1 MQINNDPKMALVTIP
16 NRDKKLI
23 IWNFMEELWE
33 NYQNALENK
42 LDTRFKFMDFYNVGL
57 LSQYL
62 RETGVDGL
70 PDKIVVDTL
79 KNYGK
84 KSGYIRIKGNLVE
97 LTKKGL
103 EECQKSKREW
113 D

>member
-1 MQINNDPKMALVTIP
+1 MASVP
-16 NRDKKLI
+16 APSRDKKLI

-33 NYQNALENK
+33 NHQNAVENK
-42 LDTRFKFMDFYNVGL
+42 LDTEFKFMDFHNVGL

-62 RETGVDGL
+62 KETGVDGL

-79 KNYGK
+79 KEYANET
-84 KSGYIRIKGNLVE
+84 GYIKIKGNMVE

-103 EECQKSKREW
+103 IECQKPRHDW
-113 D
+113 T

>member
-1 MQINNDPKMALVTIP
+1 MFSVRAP

-33 NYQNALENK
+33 NHQNAVENK
-42 LDTRFKFMDFYNVGL
+42 LDTQFKFMDFYNVGL

-62 RETGVDGL
+62 RETGVEGL

-79 KNYGK
+79 KEYANET
-84 KSGYIRIKGNLVE
+84 GYIKIKGNTVE
-97 LTKKGL
+97 PTKKGL
-103 EECQKSKREW
+103 IECEKPKHEW

>member
-1 MQINNDPKMALVTIP
+1 MASVTAP

-33 NYQNALENK
+33 NHQNAIENK
-42 LDTRFKFMDFYNVGL
+42 LDTEFKIMDFYNVGL

-62 RETGVDGL
+62 KETGVDGL
-70 PDKIVVDTL
+70 PDKIVADTL
-79 KNYGK
+79 KVYENETGNVE
-84 KSGYIRIKGNLVE
+84 IKGNRVK

-103 EECQKSKREW
+103 IECQKPKHEW
-113 D
+113 DW

>member
-1 MQINNDPKMALVTIP
+1 MALLTVS

-33 NYQNALENK
+33 NHQNAVENK
-42 LDTRFKFMDFYNVGL
+42 LDTQFKFMDFYNVGV

-79 KNYGK
+79 KEYANET
-84 KSGYIRIKGNLVE
+84 GYIKIKGNTVE
-97 LTKKGL
+97 LTKRGL
-103 EECQKSKREW
+103 IECEKPKHEW

>member
-1 MQINNDPKMALVTIP
+1 MDSVTVP
-16 NRDKKLI
+16 NRDKKII

-33 NYQNALENK
+33 NHQNAIKDK
-42 LDTRFKFMDFYNVGL
+42 LDTEFKFMNFDNVGL

-62 RETGVDGL
+62 KKTGVEGL
-70 PDKIVVDTL
+70 PEKIVADTL
-79 KNYGK
+79 KEYGNET
-84 KSGYIRIKGNLVE
+84 GNIEIKDNMVM

-103 EECQKSKREW
+103 IECQKPKHEW

>member
-1 MQINNDPKMALVTIP
+1 MASVTAP

-23 IWNFMEELWE
+23 IWNFMEELCE
-33 NYQNALENK
+33 NHQNAVENK
-42 LDTRFKFMDFYNVGL
+42 LDTEFEIMDFYNIGL

-62 RETGVDGL
+62 KETGVDGL

-79 KNYGK
+79 KEYADETGNIK
-84 KSGYIRIKGNLVE
+84 IKGNTVE

-103 EECQKSKREW
+103 IECQKPKHEW

>member
-1 MQINNDPKMALVTIP
+1 MASVTAP

-33 NYQNALENK
+33 NHQNAIENK
-42 LDTRFKFMDFYNVGL
+42 LDTEFKIMDFYNVGL

-62 RETGVDGL
+62 KETGVDGL

-79 KNYGK
+79 KVYENETGN
-84 KSGYIRIKGNLVE
+84 IEIKDNMVK

-103 EECQKSKREW
+103 IECEKPKHEW

>member
-1 MQINNDPKMALVTIP
+1 MFSVTVP

-33 NYQNALENK
+33 NHQNAVENK
-42 LDTRFKFMDFYNVGL
+42 LDTQFKFMDFYNVGL

-62 RETGVDGL
+62 RETGVEGL

-79 KNYGK
+79 KEYANET
-84 KSGYIRIKGNLVE
+84 GYIKIKGNTVE
-97 LTKKGL
+97 LTKKGFI
-103 EECQKSKREW
+103 ECEKPKHEW

>member
-1 MQINNDPKMALVTIP
+1 MDSLTVSD
-16 NRDKKLI
+16 RDKKII

-33 NYQNALENK
+33 NHQNAVKNK
-42 LDTRFKFMDFYNVGL
+42 LDTEFKFMDFYNVGL

-62 RETGVDGL
+62 KKTGVEGL
-70 PDKIVVDTL
+70 PEKIVADTL
-79 KNYGK
+79 KEYGNET
-84 KSGYIRIKGNLVE
+84 GNIEIIDTRIM

-103 EECQKSKREW
+103 IECQKPKHEW

>member
-1 MQINNDPKMALVTIP
+1 MDSVTVSD
-16 NRDKKLI
+16 RDKKII

-33 NYQNALENK
+33 NHQNAVKNK

-62 RETGVDGL
+62 KKTGVEGL
-70 PDKIVVDTL
+70 PEKLVTDTL
-79 KNYGK
+79 KVYENETGN
-84 KSGYIRIKGNLVE
+84 IEIKDNRVK

-103 EECQKSKREW
+103 IECQKPKHEW

>member
-1 MQINNDPKMALVTIP
+1 MASVTAS
-16 NRDKKLI
+16 NRDKKII
-23 IWNFMEELWE
+23 IWNYMEELWE
-33 NYQNALENK
+33 NHQNAIENK
-42 LDTRFKFMDFYNVGL
+42 LDTEFKIMDFYNVGL

-62 RETGVDGL
+62 KETGVDGL

-79 KNYGK
+79 KVYENETGN
-84 KSGYIRIKGNLVE
+84 IEIKDNMVK

-103 EECQKSKREW
+103 IECEKPKHEW

>member
-1 MQINNDPKMALVTIP
+1 MDSVTVSD
-16 NRDKKLI
+16 RDKKII

-33 NYQNALENK
+33 NHQNAVKNK
-42 LDTRFKFMDFYNVGL
+42 LDRELKFMEFDNVGL

-62 RETGVDGL
+62 IKNRVEGL
-70 PDKIVVDTL
+70 PEKIVADTL
-79 KNYGK
+79 KQYGNET
-84 KSGYIRIKGNLVE
+84 GNIEIKDNMVK

-103 EECQKSKREW
+103 IECQKPKHEW

>member
-1 MQINNDPKMALVTIP
+1 MASVTAP

-33 NYQNALENK
+33 NHQNAIENK
-42 LDTRFKFMDFYNVGL
+42 LDTEFKIMDFYNVGL

-62 RETGVDGL
+62 KETGVDGL

-79 KNYGK
+79 KVYENETGN
-84 KSGYIRIKGNLVE
+84 IEIKDNMVK

-103 EECQKSKREW
+103 IECDKPKHEW

>member
-1 MQINNDPKMALVTIP
+1 MALVP
-16 NRDKKLI
+16 VSNRDQKLI
-23 IWNFMEELWE
+23 IWNFMEELWG
-33 NYQNALENK
+33 NYQNALGNK
-42 LDTRFKFMDFYNVGL
+42 LDTQFKFMDFYNVGL

-79 KNYGK
+79 KEYANET
-84 KSGYIRIKGNLVE
+84 GYIKIKRNMVK

-103 EECQKSKREW
+103 IECQKPKHEW

>member
-1 MQINNDPKMALVTIP
+1 MASVTAP

-33 NYQNALENK
+33 NHQNAIENK
-42 LDTRFKFMDFYNVGL
+42 LDTEFKIMDFYNVGL

-62 RETGVDGL
+62 KETGVDGL

-79 KNYGK
+79 KVYENETGN
-84 KSGYIRIKGNLVE
+84 IEIKDNMVM

-103 EECQKSKREW
+103 IECEKPKHEW
-113 D
+113 N